1 MGNKCHGQRLLDFMF
16 LEKPY
21 RHQRAVCVQ
30 KQTKPKEPAAT
41 GNSGTRIMTQQ
52 EFTQRVNVEV
62 SNKEFEAINEVY
74 MNSDLDK
81 DEFCKMWV
89 KMNKTRVQN
98 AKVERMIKAK
108 DEAYRDALHKF
119 YTKNDDVNEFMTPIC
134 YVKISTYEVQAMS
147 YAGIK
152 VANEDGR
159 AKYLSDIRYEI
170 GKFLRMY

>member
-1 MGNKCHGQRLLDFMF
+1 
-16 LEKPY
+16 
-21 RHQRAVCVQ
+21 
-30 KQTKPKEPAAT
+30 
-41 GNSGTRIMTQQ
+41 MTQQ

-147 YAGIK
+147 YAVIK

>member
-1 MGNKCHGQRLLDFMF
+1 
-16 LEKPY
+16 
-21 RHQRAVCVQ
+21 
-30 KQTKPKEPAAT
+30 
-41 GNSGTRIMTQQ
+41 MTQQ

-74 MNSDLDK
+74 MNSDIDK

-134 YVKISTYEVQAMS
+134 YVNISTYEVQAMS

>member
-1 MGNKCHGQRLLDFMF
+1 
-16 LEKPY
+16 
-21 RHQRAVCVQ
+21 
-30 KQTKPKEPAAT
+30 
-41 GNSGTRIMTQQ
+41 MTQQ
-52 EFTQRVNVEV
+52 EFTQRVHVEV

-119 YTKNDDVNEFMTPIC
+119 YTKNNDVNEFMTPIC

>member
-1 MGNKCHGQRLLDFMF
+1 
-16 LEKPY
+16 
-21 RHQRAVCVQ
+21 
-30 KQTKPKEPAAT
+30 
-41 GNSGTRIMTQQ
+41 MTQQ

-108 DEAYRDALHKF
+108 DEAYSDALHKF

-134 YVKISTYEVQAMS
+134 YVKISTYEVQAMR

-152 VANEDGR
+152 VTNEDGS

-170 GKFLRMY
+170 GKFLRMF

>member
-1 MGNKCHGQRLLDFMF
+1 
-16 LEKPY
+16 
-21 RHQRAVCVQ
+21 
-30 KQTKPKEPAAT
+30 
-41 GNSGTRIMTQQ
+41 MTQQ

-62 SNKEFEAINEVY
+62 SNKEFEAINGVY
-74 MNSDLDK
+74 MNSDLGK

-108 DEAYRDALHKF
+108 DETYRDTLHKF
-119 YTKNDDVNEFMTPIC
+119 YIKNDDVNEFMTPIC

>member
-1 MGNKCHGQRLLDFMF
+1 M
-16 LEKPY
+16 
-21 RHQRAVCVQ
+21 
-30 KQTKPKEPAAT
+30 TK
-41 GNSGTRIMTQQ
+41 Q
-52 EFTQRVNVEV
+52 EFTQRVKVEV
-62 SNKEFEAINEVY
+62 SDIEYNAIEMVY
-74 MNSDLDK
+74 MHSDVDK
-81 DEFCKMWV
+81 DEFCKMWC
-89 KMNKTRVQN
+89 KMNANRVKN
-98 AKVERMIKAK
+98 AKVERMLKAK

>member
-1 MGNKCHGQRLLDFMF
+1 
-16 LEKPY
+16 
-21 RHQRAVCVQ
+21 
-30 KQTKPKEPAAT
+30 
-41 GNSGTRIMTQQ
+41 MTQQ

-81 DEFCKMWV
+81 HEFCKMWV

-108 DEAYRDALHKF
+108 DEAYRDTLHKF

>member
-1 MGNKCHGQRLLDFMF
+1 
-16 LEKPY
+16 
-21 RHQRAVCVQ
+21 
-30 KQTKPKEPAAT
+30 
-41 GNSGTRIMTQQ
+41 MTQQ
-52 EFTQRVNVEV
+52 EFTNRTNVEV
-62 SNKEFEAINEVY
+62 SYNEFNAIHEVY

-98 AKVERMIKAK
+98 AKVERMFKAK

-134 YVKISTYEVQAMS
+134 YVKISTYEVQAMR

-159 AKYLSDIRYEI
+159 AKYLSDILYEI

>member
-1 MGNKCHGQRLLDFMF
+1 
-16 LEKPY
+16 
-21 RHQRAVCVQ
+21 
-30 KQTKPKEPAAT
+30 
-41 GNSGTRIMTQQ
+41 MTQQ

-89 KMNKTRVQN
+89 KMNKTSVQN

-119 YTKNDDVNEFMTPIC
+119 YTKNNDVNEFMTPIC

>member
-1 MGNKCHGQRLLDFMF
+1 
-16 LEKPY
+16 
-21 RHQRAVCVQ
+21 
-30 KQTKPKEPAAT
+30 
-41 GNSGTRIMTQQ
+41 MTQQ

-98 AKVERMIKAK
+98 AKVERMFKAK

-134 YVKISTYEVQAMS
+134 YVKISTYEVQAMR

-152 VANEDGR
+152 VANEDGS

-170 GKFLRMY
+170 GKFLRMF

>member
-1 MGNKCHGQRLLDFMF
+1 
-16 LEKPY
+16 
-21 RHQRAVCVQ
+21 
-30 KQTKPKEPAAT
+30 
-41 GNSGTRIMTQQ
+41 MTQQ

-62 SNKEFEAINEVY
+62 SNSEFEAINEVY

-119 YTKNDDVNEFMTPIC
+119 YTKNNDVNEFMTPIC

-170 GKFLRMY
+170 GKFLRMF

>member
-1 MGNKCHGQRLLDFMF
+1 
-16 LEKPY
+16 
-21 RHQRAVCVQ
+21 
-30 KQTKPKEPAAT
+30 
-41 GNSGTRIMTQQ
+41 MTQQ

-98 AKVERMIKAK
+98 AKVERIIKAK

>member
-1 MGNKCHGQRLLDFMF
+1 
-16 LEKPY
+16 
-21 RHQRAVCVQ
+21 
-30 KQTKPKEPAAT
+30 
-41 GNSGTRIMTQQ
+41 MTQQ

-81 DEFCKMWV
+81 DEFCKMWA

-119 YTKNDDVNEFMTPIC
+119 YTKNNDVNEFMTPIC

-152 VANEDGR
+152 VANEDGH

>member
-1 MGNKCHGQRLLDFMF
+1 
-16 LEKPY
+16 
-21 RHQRAVCVQ
+21 
-30 KQTKPKEPAAT
+30 
-41 GNSGTRIMTQQ
+41 MTQQ

-62 SNKEFEAINEVY
+62 SNNEFEAINEVY

-119 YTKNDDVNEFMTPIC
+119 YTKNNDVNEFMTPIC

-170 GKFLRMY
+170 GKFLRMF

>member
-1 MGNKCHGQRLLDFMF
+1 
-16 LEKPY
+16 
-21 RHQRAVCVQ
+21 
-30 KQTKPKEPAAT
+30 
-41 GNSGTRIMTQQ
+41 MTQQ

-98 AKVERMIKAK
+98 AKVERMIKAR

-119 YTKNDDVNEFMTPIC
+119 YTKNNDVNEFMTP
-134 YVKISTYEVQAMS
+134 SAT
-147 YAGIK
+147 
-152 VANEDGR
+152 
-159 AKYLSDIRYEI
+159 
-170 GKFLRMY
+170 

>member
-1 MGNKCHGQRLLDFMF
+1 
-16 LEKPY
+16 
-21 RHQRAVCVQ
+21 
-30 KQTKPKEPAAT
+30 
-41 GNSGTRIMTQQ
+41 MTQQ

-119 YTKNDDVNEFMTPIC
+119 YTKNNDVNEYMIPIC

-152 VANEDGR
+152 VANEDGH

>member
-1 MGNKCHGQRLLDFMF
+1 
-16 LEKPY
+16 
-21 RHQRAVCVQ
+21 
-30 KQTKPKEPAAT
+30 
-41 GNSGTRIMTQQ
+41 MTQQ

-108 DEAYRDALHKF
+108 DEAYRDDLHKF

>member
-1 MGNKCHGQRLLDFMF
+1 
-16 LEKPY
+16 
-21 RHQRAVCVQ
+21 
-30 KQTKPKEPAAT
+30 
-41 GNSGTRIMTQQ
+41 MTQQ
-52 EFTQRVNVEV
+52 EFTQRTQVEV
-62 SNKEFEAINEVY
+62 SNKEFNAIHEVY
-74 MNSDLDK
+74 MASDLDK

-119 YTKNDDVNEFMTPIC
+119 YTKTKDSNEFQTPIC

-152 VANEDGR
+152 VANDNGR

-170 GKFLRMY
+170 GQFLRMY

>member
-1 MGNKCHGQRLLDFMF
+1 
-16 LEKPY
+16 
-21 RHQRAVCVQ
+21 
-30 KQTKPKEPAAT
+30 
-41 GNSGTRIMTQQ
+41 MTQQ

-89 KMNKTRVQN
+89 KMNKTCVQN

-119 YTKNDDVNEFMTPIC
+119 YTKNNDVNEFMTPIC

-152 VANEDGR
+152 VANEDGH

>member
-1 MGNKCHGQRLLDFMF
+1 
-16 LEKPY
+16 
-21 RHQRAVCVQ
+21 
-30 KQTKPKEPAAT
+30 
-41 GNSGTRIMTQQ
+41 MTQQ

-62 SNKEFEAINEVY
+62 SNSEFEAINEVY

-119 YTKNDDVNEFMTPIC
+119 YTKNNDVNEFMTPIC

>member
-1 MGNKCHGQRLLDFMF
+1 
-16 LEKPY
+16 
-21 RHQRAVCVQ
+21 
-30 KQTKPKEPAAT
+30 
-41 GNSGTRIMTQQ
+41 MTQQ

-89 KMNKTRVQN
+89 KINKTRVQN

>member
-1 MGNKCHGQRLLDFMF
+1 
-16 LEKPY
+16 
-21 RHQRAVCVQ
+21 
-30 KQTKPKEPAAT
+30 
-41 GNSGTRIMTQQ
+41 MTQQ

-89 KMNKTRVQN
+89 KMNKTRIQN

-119 YTKNDDVNEFMTPIC
+119 YTKNNDVNEFMTPIC

>member
-1 MGNKCHGQRLLDFMF
+1 
-16 LEKPY
+16 
-21 RHQRAVCVQ
+21 
-30 KQTKPKEPAAT
+30 
-41 GNSGTRIMTQQ
+41 MTQQ

-134 YVKISTYEVQAMS
+134 YVKISVYDVQAMS
-147 YAGIK
+147 HAGIK
-152 VANEDGR
+152 LANENGR
-159 AKYLSDIRYEI
+159 CKYLSDIRYEI
-170 GKFLRMY
+170 GKYLGMF

>member
-1 MGNKCHGQRLLDFMF
+1 
-16 LEKPY
+16 
-21 RHQRAVCVQ
+21 
-30 KQTKPKEPAAT
+30 
-41 GNSGTRIMTQQ
+41 MTQQ
-52 EFTQRVNVEV
+52 EFTQRTNVQV
-62 SNKEFEAINEVY
+62 SNTEFDAIHEVY

-98 AKVERMIKAK
+98 AKVERMIKQK

-119 YTKNDDVNEFMTPIC
+119 YTKNNDVNEFMTPIC

-152 VANEDGR
+152 VANEDGH

>member
-1 MGNKCHGQRLLDFMF
+1 
-16 LEKPY
+16 
-21 RHQRAVCVQ
+21 
-30 KQTKPKEPAAT
+30 
-41 GNSGTRIMTQQ
+41 MTQQ

-98 AKVERMIKAK
+98 AKVERMFKAK

-134 YVKISTYEVQAMS
+134 YVKISTYEVQAMR

-159 AKYLSDIRYEI
+159 AKYLSDILYEI
-170 GKFLRMY
+170 GKFLRMF

>member
-1 MGNKCHGQRLLDFMF
+1 
-16 LEKPY
+16 
-21 RHQRAVCVQ
+21 
-30 KQTKPKEPAAT
+30 
-41 GNSGTRIMTQQ
+41 MTQQ
-52 EFTQRVNVEV
+52 EFTQRTNVEV
-62 SNKEFEAINEVY
+62 SYNEFNAIHEVY

>member
-1 MGNKCHGQRLLDFMF
+1 
-16 LEKPY
+16 
-21 RHQRAVCVQ
+21 
-30 KQTKPKEPAAT
+30 
-41 GNSGTRIMTQQ
+41 MTQQ

-89 KMNKTRVQN
+89 KMNKTRVEN

-170 GKFLRMY
+170 GKFLRMF

>member
-1 MGNKCHGQRLLDFMF
+1 
-16 LEKPY
+16 
-21 RHQRAVCVQ
+21 
-30 KQTKPKEPAAT
+30 
-41 GNSGTRIMTQQ
+41 MTQQ

-89 KMNKTRVQN
+89 KMNNTRVQN

>member
-1 MGNKCHGQRLLDFMF
+1 
-16 LEKPY
+16 
-21 RHQRAVCVQ
+21 
-30 KQTKPKEPAAT
+30 
-41 GNSGTRIMTQQ
+41 MTQQ

-134 YVKISTYEVQAMS
+134 YVKISTYEVQAKS

>member
-1 MGNKCHGQRLLDFMF
+1 MYLCNVKI
-16 LEKPY
+16 
-21 RHQRAVCVQ
+21 
-30 KQTKPKEPAAT
+30 KQITNLEPAAT
-41 GNSGTRIMTQQ
+41 DKRHKIMTQQ

>member
-1 MGNKCHGQRLLDFMF
+1 
-16 LEKPY
+16 
-21 RHQRAVCVQ
+21 
-30 KQTKPKEPAAT
+30 
-41 GNSGTRIMTQQ
+41 MTQQ

-89 KMNKTRVQN
+89 KMNKTRVEN

>member
-1 MGNKCHGQRLLDFMF
+1 
-16 LEKPY
+16 
-21 RHQRAVCVQ
+21 
-30 KQTKPKEPAAT
+30 
-41 GNSGTRIMTQQ
+41 MTQQ
-52 EFTQRVNVEV
+52 EFTQRTQVEV
-62 SNKEFEAINEVY
+62 SNKEFNAIHEVY
-74 MNSDLDK
+74 MASDLDK

-98 AKVERMIKAK
+98 AKAERMIKAK

-119 YTKNDDVNEFMTPIC
+119 YTKTKDSNEFQTPIC

-152 VANEDGR
+152 VANDNGR

-170 GKFLRMY
+170 GQFLRMY

>member
-1 MGNKCHGQRLLDFMF
+1 
-16 LEKPY
+16 
-21 RHQRAVCVQ
+21 
-30 KQTKPKEPAAT
+30 
-41 GNSGTRIMTQQ
+41 MTQQ
-52 EFTQRVNVEV
+52 EFTQRTNVQV
-62 SNKEFEAINEVY
+62 SNTEFDAIHEVY

-89 KMNKTRVQN
+89 KMNKTRVEN
-98 AKVERMIKAK
+98 AKVERMIKQK

-119 YTKNDDVNEFMTPIC
+119 YTKNNDVNEFMTPIC

>member
-1 MGNKCHGQRLLDFMF
+1 
-16 LEKPY
+16 
-21 RHQRAVCVQ
+21 
-30 KQTKPKEPAAT
+30 
-41 GNSGTRIMTQQ
+41 MTQQ

-62 SNKEFEAINEVY
+62 SNSEFEAINEVY

-119 YTKNDDVNEFMTPIC
+119 YTKNNDVNEFMTPIC

-159 AKYLSDIRYEI
+159 AKFLSDIRYEI